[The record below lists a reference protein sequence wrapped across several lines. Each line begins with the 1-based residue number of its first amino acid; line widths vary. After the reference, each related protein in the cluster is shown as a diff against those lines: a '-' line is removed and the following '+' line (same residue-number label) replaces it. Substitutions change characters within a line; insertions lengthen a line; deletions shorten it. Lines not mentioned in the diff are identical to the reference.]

1 MKTHKHE
8 NNSYKRFFVMGG
20 KKNLVTKDT
29 KGQQQNYSV
38 VPALEMKSLPSPYS
52 FNTKPKFAKSGFKHD
67 AEISSGSEY
76 DSGHDS
82 GILPT
87 EAASFCDKVNS
98 DNSKP
103 KTSSFIKTCRFVKLR
118 SNKGG
123 RGGAN
128 NSYTKTS
135 MSSLHSSNTN
145 SPSSPSQKKNIRASH
160 CKSSGYESSAGE
172 RDSIDSVKG
181 SLEPHGCNELVEI
194 NHGGENTKLQN
205 GTDRVTLT
213 KIPRRN
219 NVYGSSILT
228 YEKDFIERLDKR
240 WRFDEVRRLRQSQ
253 NCLKDELSKAKER
266 ISADPKRW
274 SFELHVEENL
284 TNSDPGI
291 KDTDP
296 TFVEALDKETK
307 ILGKRVDACKSH
319 AVLQTCFDYHPPLTV
334 ALLDE
339 SISKDENNGISILPE
354 SLALKDEL
362 SKSTKEENDKR
373 LSPLTQKLFDNC
385 CTTDCDHVHDMI
397 LPSTNE
403 TEIF

>member
-1 MKTHKHE
+1 MRGFSSYVEVAKHFSRTIE
-8 NNSYKRFFVMGG
+8 CRSFVVQHDW
-20 KKNLVTKDT
+20 NQFNHFL
-29 KGQQQNYSV
+29 Q
-38 VPALEMKSLPSPYS
+38 

-194 NHGGENTKLQN
+194 NHGGVNTKLQN
-205 GTDRVTLT
+205 KKRQKQAEYDETHR
-213 KIPRRN
+213 K
-219 NVYGSSILT
+219 
-228 YEKDFIERLDKR
+228 EK
-240 WRFDEVRRLRQSQ
+240 
-253 NCLKDELSKAKER
+253 KAKA
-266 ISADPKRW
+266 S
-274 SFELHVEENL
+274 
-284 TNSDPGI
+284 
-291 KDTDP
+291 
-296 TFVEALDKETK
+296 
-307 ILGKRVDACKSH
+307 
-319 AVLQTCFDYHPPLTV
+319 
-334 ALLDE
+334 
-339 SISKDENNGISILPE
+339 
-354 SLALKDEL
+354 
-362 SKSTKEENDKR
+362 
-373 LSPLTQKLFDNC
+373 
-385 CTTDCDHVHDMI
+385 
-397 LPSTNE
+397 
-403 TEIF
+403 